1 MNGKQLKNSIL
12 QWAIQGKLV
21 PQDPNDEPASVLLE
35 RIREEKARLVK
46 EKKIKKDKNESII
59 FRGDDNSHYEKFADG
74 TVKCIDDEIPFEIPQ
89 SWCWV
94 RLGDICS
101 YLHRGKSPKY
111 GEHKILP
118 IIAQKCNQWDM
129 IYTDR
134 CLFSAIDSIN
144 KYKEEQF
151 LQIGDVIINSTGGG
165 TVGRTGYVDSY
176 VFEHFSKYVADS
188 HVTVVRPFPLII
200 QKYIYYFL
208 LSPQIQVGLEDR
220 CSGSTNQIELGTS
233 TIYNYLTPIPP
244 IKEQVRIVEKIQE
257 VLPIVENF
265 GKTQVALDK
274 LNTEI
279 FDKLKKSV
287 LQEAIQGKLV
297 SQDPNDEPASVLL
310 ERIKAEKAKL
320 FKEGKLKKK
329 DLVDSVIFK
338 GDDNKYYETIDGKTE
353 CIDERIPFELP
364 HNWCWATLGNLV
376 QNCSGL
382 AYKKENL
389 DERSTPYIRVLRGG
403 NIDDGQWTM
412 KDDDVMIAS
421 KFVKPELLLTAGT
434 FITPAVTSIEQMGKT
449 ALVRDDQPQTVVGGF
464 VLMLLPFLRDW
475 SLLDYLELIFQSEY
489 YKGYC
494 RSITNKSG
502 QAFYNLSRQKL
513 MQFLVPLPPL
523 NERIAI
529 ANEVAKIN
537 SMMR

>member
-1 MNGKQLKNSIL
+1 MPI
-12 QWAIQGKLV
+12 A
-21 PQDPNDEPASVLLE
+21 
-35 RIREEKARLVK
+35 
-46 EKKIKKDKNESII
+46 DK
-59 FRGDDNSHYEKFADG
+59 YEK
-74 TVKCIDDEIPFEIPQ
+74 
-89 SWCWV
+89 S
-94 RLGDICS
+94 
-101 YLHRGKSPKY
+101 
-111 GEHKILP
+111 
-118 IIAQKCNQWDM
+118 
-129 IYTDR
+129 
-134 CLFSAIDSIN
+134 
-144 KYKEEQF
+144 
-151 LQIGDVIINSTGGG
+151 
-165 TVGRTGYVDSY
+165 
-176 VFEHFSKYVADS
+176 
-188 HVTVVRPFPLII
+188 
-200 QKYIYYFL
+200 
-208 LSPQIQVGLEDR
+208 
-220 CSGSTNQIELGTS
+220 
-233 TIYNYLTPIPP
+233 
-244 IKEQVRIVEKIQE
+244 QE
-257 VLPIVENF
+257 
-265 GKTQVALDK
+265 ALDK
-274 LNTEI
+274 LNSDI

-297 SQDPNDEPASVLL
+297 PQDTNDEPASILL
-310 ERIKAEKAKL
+310 ERIKEEKAKL

-338 GDDNKYYETIDGKTE
+338 GEDNKYYETIDGKTE

-389 DERSTPYIRVLRGG
+389 DERSTSYIRVLRGG

-421 KFVKPELLLTAGT
+421 KFVKPELLLTAGI

-475 SLLDYLELIFQSEY
+475 SLLNYLELIFQSEY

-523 NERIAI
+523 DERIVI
-529 ANEVAKIN
+529 ANEVAKVN

>member
-59 FRGDDNSHYEKFADG
+59 FRGDDNSHYEKFADR

-94 RLGDICS
+94 RLGSIIDFSKSNSVKPNEIAPDAWILDLEDIEKDTGVLLAKKRMKDIQS
-101 YLHRGKSPKY
+101 KSDKHIFYSGNVLYSKLRPYLNKV
-111 GEHKILP
+111 
-118 IIAQKCNQWDM
+118 IIADENGYCTSEILAFDFGM
-129 IYTDR
+129 I
-134 CLFSAIDSIN
+134 LN
-144 KYKEEQF
+144 KYA
-151 LQIGDVIINSTGGG
+151 QIYLMSP
-165 TVGRTGYVDSY
+165 YFVDYAMSDAY
-176 VFEHFSKYVADS
+176 GVKMPRLGSKQGNNALMPLP
-188 HVTVVRPFPLII
+188 PF
-200 QKYIYYFL
+200 
-208 LSPQIQVGLEDR
+208 
-220 CSGSTNQIELGTS
+220 
-233 TIYNYLTPIPP
+233 
-244 IKEQVRIVEKIQE
+244 KEQVRIAEQLAKIA
-257 VLPIVENF
+257 PIVNRYASSQSE
-265 GKTQVALDK
+265 LDR
-274 LNTEI
+274 LNAEL
-279 FDKLKKSV
+279 FEKLKKSV

-297 SQDPNDEPASVLL
+297 PQCPNDEPASVLL
-310 ERIKAEKAKL
+310 ERIRAEKAKL

-338 GDDNKYYETIDGKTE
+338 GEDNKYYETIDGKTE

-389 DERSTPYIRVLRGG
+389 DERSTSYIRVLRGG